1 MKTRILISI
10 CLISAFTQCGI
21 FDTHLTKEDF
31 EWVNMYNVGDTLV
44 FKSIKDATRQN
55 IVIVTKK
62 NTRPYENHPP
72 IGVDEICELHF
83 EGNLDLF
90 ADLKSSTS
98 PLGADLRIMYFKEG
112 GSRDMNIGDTIVQNV
127 PLKNVSIYK
136 IPWVGV
142 ENEVE
147 PKEVYWRKK
156 DGIVAYVRRNGEMFI
171 FYKKY

>member
-10 CLISAFTQCGI
+10 CLISVFTHCSI

-72 IGVDEICELHF
+72 ICVDEICELHF

-90 ADLKSSTS
+90 ANLKSSTS
-98 PLGADLRIMYFKEG
+98 L
-112 GSRDMNIGDTIVQNV
+112 GSRLSIFKFDEGKYCDMNLGDTIVQNLV
-127 PLKNVSIYK
+127 LKKVSMYTK
-136 IPWVGV
+136 PFV
-142 ENEVE
+142 ESDREIE
-147 PKEVYWRKK
+147 PRELYWRKK
-156 DGIVAYVRRNGEMFI
+156 DGIVAYVRRNGEMFV